1 MTFLNKVKL
10 IMLVIKAITLTS
22 SAGIIYAAIILF
34 FHFAIIS
41 NIAHEFTLYSIFIR
55 LFTFLGIILY
65 LPILIWYLIQ
75 IKFWQMFLLIFFNTF
90 ILFTFLY
97 IIKNKFF
104 KDIVLEEIFI
114 LISLLLSI
122 SLIIFM
128 MSLNLAKTK
137 RTDKD
142 DNIRNE

>member
-10 IMLVIKAITLTS
+10 IMLVIKTITLAS

-41 NIAHEFTLYSIFIR
+41 NITHKFTSIYSIFII
-55 LFTFLGIILY
+55 LFTFFGIVLY
-65 LPILIWYLIQ
+65 LPILIWYLIR
-75 IKFWQMFLLIFFNTF
+75 IKLWQMFWLIFFNMF

-97 IIKNKFF
+97 IIQNKLL

-114 LISLLLSI
+114 LF
-122 SLIIFM
+122 SLIISIF
-128 MSLNLAKTK
+128 LIIFIRRTLTKTK
-137 RTDKD
+137 MGSRSNNSET
-142 DNIRNE
+142 